1 MQNPSH
7 KDMVLQKIMDK
18 NRNLYTA
25 DFVDLQIALC
35 KNILVPDQAW
45 L

>member
-1 MQNPSH
+1 MQNPNH
-7 KDMVLQKIMDK
+7 KNVVFQKIMDK
-18 NRNLYTA
+18 NRHLYTA
-25 DFVDLQIALC
+25 DFVHLQIALC